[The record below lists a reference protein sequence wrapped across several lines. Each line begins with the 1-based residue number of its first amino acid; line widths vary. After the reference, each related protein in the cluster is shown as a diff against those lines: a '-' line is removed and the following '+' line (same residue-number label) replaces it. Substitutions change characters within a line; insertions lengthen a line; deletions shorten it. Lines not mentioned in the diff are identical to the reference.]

1 MNENIYNSCYV
12 VSGYRRGDIQ
22 NITATIIKGRLIANI
37 NSISHEPYIVWSIYQ
52 TIDGVYIVNEQI
64 IHAYDE
70 YAYSIRI
77 FLSKAEL
84 MENLPDEVSEILLVM
99 NLI

>member
-1 MNENIYNSCYV
+1 MSKV
-12 VSGYRRGDIQ
+12 VSGYRKGDIQ
-22 NITATIIKGRLIANI
+22 NIAANVIKGRLIANI
-37 NSISHEPYIVWSIYQ
+37 NSISHEPYIAWSIYE
-52 TIDGVYIVNEQI
+52 TVDGVYIVNEQI

-84 MENLPDEVSEILLVM
+84 MENLPEVSDRALL
-99 NLI
+99 LLA

>member
-1 MNENIYNSCYV
+1 MDESIYNSCNV
-12 VSGYRRGDIQ
+12 VSGYRKGDIQ
-22 NITATIIKGRLIANI
+22 NIAATVIKGRLIANV
-37 NSISHEPYIVWSIYQ
+37 SSVSREPYIAWSIYQ

-84 MENLPDEVSEILLVM
+84 MANLPEISDRAMLL
-99 NLI
+99 LA

>member
-1 MNENIYNSCYV
+1 MNENFYNSCNV
-12 VSGYRRGDIQ
+12 VSGYRKGDIQ
-22 NITATIIKGRLIANI
+22 NIAANVIKGRLIANI
-37 NSISHEPYIVWSIYQ
+37 NSISHEPYIAWSIYQ

-70 YAYSIRI
+70 YSYSIRI

-84 MENLPDEVSEILLVM
+84 MENLPEVSEILLVM